1 MDFNAVN
8 AAAEGYREDMVK
20 FLRDLVK
27 IPGESAEEGNKIARA
42 KAEMEKLGFDKID
55 IDPQGNLLGYMGS
68 GEKLIAF
75 DGHMDTVGIGEMSN
89 WKFDPYDGYET
100 ETEIGGRGT
109 SDQEGG
115 IVSAIYGA
123 KIMKDLGLLSEKYTA
138 LVQLL
143 SKKKTV
149 TAYVGSTLSKKT
161 VSVQNLLFQQSQ
173 QMVGFIVVN
182 EAEWKLKL
190 MSKAFRVMA
199 QLQNVEI
206 MPFTKWR
213 ISYKMFVP

>member
-75 DGHMDTVGIGEMSN
+75 DGHMDTVNLILTM
-89 WKFDPYDGYET
+89 
-100 ETEIGGRGT
+100 
-109 SDQEGG
+109 
-115 IVSAIYGA
+115 A
-123 KIMKDLGLLSEKYTA
+123 MKQKMRSVVAVRLTKRAGLFRLFMA
-138 LVQLL
+138 LK
-143 SKKKTV
+143 S
-149 TAYVGSTLSKKT
+149 
-161 VSVQNLLFQQSQ
+161 
-173 QMVGFIVVN
+173 
-182 EAEWKLKL
+182 
-190 MSKAFRVMA
+190 
-199 QLQNVEI
+199 
-206 MPFTKWR
+206 
-213 ISYKMFVP
+213 

>member
-109 SDQEGG
+109 S
-115 IVSAIYGA
+115 
-123 KIMKDLGLLSEKYTA
+123 T
-138 LVQLL
+138 
-143 SKKKTV
+143 KK
-149 TAYVGSTLSKKT
+149 AG
-161 VSVQNLLFQQSQ
+161 LFQLF
-173 QMVGFIVVN
+173 M
-182 EAEWKLKL
+182 ALKL
-190 MSKAFRVMA
+190 
-199 QLQNVEI
+199 
-206 MPFTKWR
+206 
-213 ISYKMFVP
+213 

>member
-1 MDFNAVN
+1 MDFNAVKCSSRRLQRRY
-8 AAAEGYREDMVK
+8 GQI
-20 FLRDLVK
+20 LRDLVK

-123 KIMKDLGLLSEKYTA
+123 KIMKDLGLLSENT
-138 LVQLL
+138 LL
-143 SKKKTV
+143 
-149 TAYVGSTLSKKT
+149 
-161 VSVQNLLFQQSQ
+161 
-173 QMVGFIVVN
+173 
-182 EAEWKLKL
+182 
-190 MSKAFRVMA
+190 
-199 QLQNVEI
+199 
-206 MPFTKWR
+206 
-213 ISYKMFVP
+213 